1 MVNSLPLA
9 FLEPAAEFILAAVA
23 GGSSAHVEL
32 QEAGLVCRVGL
43 VAPDYFALLRHGRA
57 LAVEAVAAAA
67 VALDGVLDVEVLRAL
82 TAHAGAQL
90 RQVALVLRL
99 PANRAGRPKLQQRSA
114 PLNLLCLLL

>member
-9 FLEPAAEFILAAVA
+9 FLEPAAEFVLAAVA
-23 GGSSAHVEL
+23 GRSSAHVEL
-32 QEAGLVCRVGL
+32 QEASLVCCVGL

-99 PANRAGRPKLQQRSA
+99 PANRAGRPELQQRSA
-114 PLNLLCLLL
+114 R